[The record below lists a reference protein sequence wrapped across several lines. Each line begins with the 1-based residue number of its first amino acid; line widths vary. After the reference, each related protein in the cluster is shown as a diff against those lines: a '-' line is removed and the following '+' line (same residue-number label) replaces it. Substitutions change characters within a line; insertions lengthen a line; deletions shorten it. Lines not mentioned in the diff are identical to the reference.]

1 MPNQIRT
8 YRDLVVWQKS
18 MDVALAV
25 MRLTDRLRGPRF
37 FALVDQLL
45 PAALS
50 VPSNLAEGHGRRSR
64 AEYTRYVSI
73 SNGSLR
79 ELETQLLLLG
89 RFESAVALEVDQ
101 LLDQTDEVG
110 RMLNGLHRRLQ
121 SGTKR

>member
-37 FALVDQLL
+37 FALVDQLRG
-45 PAALS
+45 AALS

-101 LLDQTDEVG
+101 LLDQTDEVAG
-110 RMLNGLHRRLQ
+110 C
-121 SGTKR
+121 